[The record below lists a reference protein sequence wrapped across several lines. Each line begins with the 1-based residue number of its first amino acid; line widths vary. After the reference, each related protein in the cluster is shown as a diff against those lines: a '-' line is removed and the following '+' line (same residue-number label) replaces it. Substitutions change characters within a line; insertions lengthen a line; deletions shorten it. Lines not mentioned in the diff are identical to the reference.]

1 MLWWLVVSTSDD
13 PQRPVNAIALS
24 QDKTVM
30 GKGEDCDVVLF
41 GNRVSRRHCEIRR
54 IDKGYILQDLKSS
67 LGTYVN
73 DERARETF
81 LALGDVIKVDEI
93 LLEVC
98 DEPTKKVIQKRAQKI
113 SAPTGA
119 AVSCEMTHT
128 NWAPF
133 SSFIDGLRSSSKP
146 QEVLER
152 LLDGMIDFVGA
163 ERGFVLLESERNTL
177 VRVAARGLVDGEE
190 CEAISKTVCA
200 NALQEKELLAIA
212 DSLRDSRCNGAP
224 SLAVSTMPRA
234 ILCAPL
240 LARDKP
246 VGVIYLDRS
255 RSNSPWTEEQQPFFR
270 VVTSLAAELVAAQ
283 QTRKRLLDANSTI
296 AALRRLDFDGAAFVT
311 GDGKASKEL
320 QDHIDAAAA
329 QDITVLITGET
340 GTGKEMVARELHQRS
355 SRSSGP
361 FIAVNCA
368 ALPRE
373 IIEAELFGAEKG
385 AFTGAT
391 ERRLGRFELACGGTL
406 FLDEIGELPIDV
418 QVTLLRVLQERSI
431 RRLGGQD
438 DIPLDIRLVCATN
451 ADLER
456 QVQEG
461 TFRQDF
467 YYRVNVFRLRL
478 RPLRERTEDVVPL
491 AEHFLNTFALRFG
504 RKLKGFD
511 KDAQKVLKTY
521 AWPGNIRELRNAIE
535 RAVVIEQGKK
545 ITADSLPIGSAG
557 SSTLLSASG
566 SVLPIEDL
574 PEDYEIAREAF
585 DKLFL
590 ERALRRAEGKLRA
603 VARDTGMS
611 RTTLYKKLEK
621 LGMLKGE

>member
-1 MLWWLVVSTSDD
+1 MWWLVVSTSDN
-13 PQRPVNAIALS
+13 PGRPVNALALS
-24 QDKTVM
+24 QEKTIL
-30 GKGEDCDVVLF
+30 GKGEDCDLVLF
-41 GNRVSRRHCEIRR
+41 GTRVSRRHCEIRR

-73 DERARETF
+73 DERAKETF
-81 LALGDVIKVDEI
+81 LSLGDVIKIDDIV
-93 LLEVC
+93 LEVC
-98 DEPTKKVIQKRAQKI
+98 DKPKPKVAKKRPQKI
-113 SAPTGA
+113 SAKQKTDVVA
-119 AVSCEMTHT
+119 NTAQT
-128 NWAPF
+128 NWRPF
-133 SSFIDGLRSSSKP
+133 SSFVDGLRSSSKP

-152 LLDGMIDFVGA
+152 LLDGLTEFVGA
-163 ERGFVLLESERNTL
+163 ERGFVLLESQRNTL

-200 NALQEKELLAIA
+200 SALQEKELLAIA
-212 DSLRDSRCNGAP
+212 DSLSDTRCHGAP

-240 LARDKP
+240 MAHEKP
-246 VGVIYLDRS
+246 VGVIYLDRP
-255 RSNSPWTEEQQPFFR
+255 RGDTPWTEEQQPFFR

-283 QTRKRLLDANSTI
+283 QTRKLLLDANSTI
-296 AALRRLDFDGAAFVT
+296 AALRRLDSDSATFVA
-311 GDGKASKEL
+311 GDGKAAKEL
-320 QDHIDAAAA
+320 QGHIDAAAA

-340 GTGKEMVARELHQRS
+340 GTGKEMVARELHLRS
-355 SRSSGP
+355 SRSAGP
-361 FIAVNCA
+361 FVAVNCA
-368 ALPRE
+368 ALPRD

-385 AFTGAT
+385 AYTGAT
-391 ERRLGRFELACGGTL
+391 EKRLGRFELASGGTL
-406 FLDEIGELPIDV
+406 FLDEIGELPLDV

-461 TFRQDF
+461 SFRQDF

-478 RPLRERTEDVVPL
+478 RPLRERTEDVLPL
-491 AEHFLNTFALRFG
+491 AEHFLHTFALRFG

-511 KDAQKVLKTY
+511 KKAQKALKTY

-535 RAVVIEQGKK
+535 RAVVIEQEGK
-545 ITADSLPIGSAG
+545 ISAESLPIGSLG
-557 SSTLLSASG
+557 PSSLSSPSG
-566 SVLPIEDL
+566 SQLPIEDL
-574 PEDYEIAREAF
+574 PEDYELARESF

-603 VARDTGMS
+603 VARNTGMS

-621 LGMLKGE
+621 LGMMKGE